1 MHSILNAITRQLHF
15 FLQILARDLSA
26 VTRGDFVCSK
36 KREMLTMNSKTAARN
51 RSVSQILKLKPRL
64 CGSAFSFCGSG
75 SSCFFNVDPD
85 SDPA

>member
-51 RSVSQILKLKPRL
+51 R
-64 CGSAFSFCGSG
+64 
-75 SSCFFNVDPD
+75 
-85 SDPA
+85 